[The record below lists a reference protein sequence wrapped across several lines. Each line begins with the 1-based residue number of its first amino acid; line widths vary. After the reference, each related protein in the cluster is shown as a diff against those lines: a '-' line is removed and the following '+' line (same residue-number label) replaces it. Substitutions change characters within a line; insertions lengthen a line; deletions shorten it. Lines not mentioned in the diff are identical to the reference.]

1 MSDADTVT
9 RTLARLKSLGV
20 ELQLDDFGTGY
31 SSLSY
36 LHRFPVGAL
45 KIDRAFVSRIGPGG
59 ANSEIARAI
68 VTMAHS
74 LGMGVVAE
82 GVETE
87 EQLAELKAMGC
98 ESAQGNFFARP
109 LAADAAEFLM
119 AVAPPQAPARFAARA
134 GANRRAGL
142 KSSTQPGKST
152 GFGRRG

>member
-1 MSDADTVT
+1 MLEESGLHAGCLKLEITESVLMSDADVVT
-9 RTLARLKSLGV
+9 RTLARLKGLGV

-45 KIDRAFVSRIGPGG
+45 KIDRAFVGRIGPGG

-82 GVETE
+82 GVEAE
-87 EQLAELKAMGC
+87 EQLVELRAMGC
-98 ESAQGNFFARP
+98 EYAQGNFFSVP
-109 LAADAAEFLM
+109 VDAAS
-119 AVAPPQAPARFAARA
+119 AP
-134 GANRRAGL
+134 
-142 KSSTQPGKST
+142 
-152 GFGRRG
+152 RGNELSGNSPD